1 MASVHTPSALS
12 SYLESAID
20 KEAPK
25 HPSYHAHLAA
35 QVLHNLQFQHDWTA
49 LRLHT
54 HSPNAPHNLLPRPL
68 VSGTPSRRVYIHP
81 DEQIELIKA
90 GIKDEHAPA
99 VREWVLPS
107 HLAEKWSLRRFAD
120 VFDGISAYP
129 PALEGE
135 EVDHEAMANKD
146 KWRRLKRLMLATV
159 DDDSTVVYYIVHD
172 GIVKPRQN

>member
-1 MASVHTPSALS
+1 MQVALPRSALS
-12 SYLESAID
+12 LYLDSTAEEDTS
-20 KEAPK
+20 P
-25 HPSYHAHLAA
+25 HPQYHVQLAA

-49 LRLHT
+49 LRIHT
-54 HSPNAPHNLLPRPL
+54 HSPDAPHTLLPRPL
-68 VSGTPSRRVYIHP
+68 VSGKPARRVYIHP

-90 GIKDEHAPA
+90 GIKDEDAPS

-135 EVDHEAMANKD
+135 ERDHEAMAKKD
-146 KWRRLKRLMLATV
+146 KWRQLKRLMLATV
-159 DDDSTVVYYIVHD
+159 DDDSTVVYYVVHD